1 MRHMRPSTAHVVVAV
16 ALLVVAAP
24 RAQPLKSGLDVAGF
38 DRTVRPQDDLYRYV
52 NGGWLKRV
60 AMPADRVSYGAFVE
74 IADRT
79 ELDLRAIIE
88 EISARPNRPRGSTAQ
103 QIADLYASVLDEAR
117 IEQLGVS
124 AIEPELRRIDAIRST
139 RDVASEAGYLSS
151 IAAGGPFGGTVGI
164 DPLNPG
170 APVARVTQGGI
181 LLPDRDYYL
190 SDDPALANVRVK
202 YQQYLARIFGLI
214 GRATAVDDA
223 RAVMGLETSLARAL
237 WTEAES
243 RNIGATYTRFTL
255 RQLSSE
261 MPGFDWAAWAKPQGL
276 DRSPAVILAQ
286 PSFFKAFA
294 ALVPQ
299 IPLETWKA
307 WLISRYVTAAA
318 PYLSKPFDDAR
329 FDFFGSVLT
338 GQELPRVR
346 WQRGVSMVNA
356 YLGDALGKVYVEK
369 HFPPTARVRVQKMLA
384 NVLDAYRDAIR
395 ESDWMSAQAKREA
408 LEKLSALSTGV
419 GYPARWRNYN
429 TFVVK
434 PDDLLGNWQ
443 RALKFENEYR
453 LGNVAGTS
461 GGEWVLPPQ
470 TVNAYYSP
478 AANEMVLP
486 AAILQPPLFDFDADD
501 AVNYGAVGALIGH
514 EIGHAFDD
522 RGRRFDGAGAV
533 RDWWTPAD
541 EQRFNERAARLVQ
554 QMNAYE
560 PLPGVPV
567 NGTLASAES
576 LQDLGGLAIAFRA
589 YVISLKGRRSA
600 TIDGLTGEQRF
611 FMGWAQIWRA
621 KERDEYVRSTLQS
634 SVYLPSAFR
643 ANAAVSNVDGFYEA
657 FAVKPDNRLYRAPG
671 GRVRIW

>member
-1 MRHMRPSTAHVVVAV
+1 MRHMRPWTAHVVLAV
-16 ALLVVAAP
+16 ALLVMAAL
-24 RAQPLKSGLDVAGF
+24 RAEPIKSGLDVAGF

-261 MPGFDWAAWAKPQGL
+261 MPGFDWAAWARPQGL

-395 ESDWMSAQAKREA
+395 ESDWMSAPAKREA

-560 PLPGVPV
+560 PLPGVHV

-657 FAVKPDNRLYRAPG
+657 FAVKPDDRLYRAPG